1 MNNKFKSIISTVV
14 FTVLIFSFSLTCYLK
29 GDAEYSISERRAL
42 AQAPELSV
50 KTLANGEFMNKF
62 EEYSTDQFPFREQL
76 RFIKSAFSMLGM
88 RKLDNNGLFV
98 SNGHISKI
106 DSPESEYMKDYAARK
121 FKSIYD
127 SFIDGKNA
135 NVYFSIVPDKN
146 FILAKK
152 NRYPSLDYDGFIED
166 MKLKTDYMQYIDIT
180 HLLSVDDYYTTDTHW
195 KQECITDIAW
205 ELASKMGTDAKAEYK
220 VNTLDNP
227 FYGVYHS
234 QLALPFDADTI
245 HYLTNDTIDGVKVTY
260 YDTGSP
266 KAGDMYNMDKAYSK
280 DPYEMFLSGVAPLI
294 TIDNP
299 NAETT
304 KELVMFRDSFGSSLA
319 PLLAEGY
326 SKITLV
332 DIRYIMSSFVGNFA
346 DFNNADVL
354 FIYSTALLNNS
365 TAMK

>member
-1 MNNKFKSIISTVV
+1 MNSKLKNIISTAV
-14 FTVLIFSFSLTCYLK
+14 FAVIILSLSLSCYLK
-29 GDAEYSISERRAL
+29 GDAEYSTSERRAL
-42 AQAPELSV
+42 AQAPVLSA
-50 KTLANGEFMNKF
+50 KTLTSGEFMDKF
-62 EEYSTDQFPFREQL
+62 EEYSTDQFPLREQF

-106 DSPESEYMKDYAARK
+106 DTPESEYMKDYAAKK

-135 NVYFSIVPDKN
+135 KVYFSIVPDKN

-152 NRYPSLDYDGFIED
+152 NGYPSLDYNGFIED
-166 MKLKTDYMQYIDIT
+166 MKSKTDYMQYIDIT

-195 KQECITDIAW
+195 KQECITDIAV
-205 ELASKMGTDAKAEYK
+205 ELASKMGADARAEYT

-227 FYGVYHS
+227 FYGVYYS
-234 QLALPFDADTI
+234 QLALPFEHDTI
-245 HYLTNDTIDGVKVTY
+245 HYLTNDTIEDAVVTY

-266 KAGDMYNMDKAYSK
+266 KVGDMYNMDKAFSK

-294 TIDNP
+294 TIENP
-299 NAETT
+299 NAKEK

-319 PLLAEGY
+319 PLMLEGY
-326 SKITLV
+326 SKITVV
-332 DIRYIMSSFVGNFA
+332 DIRYIASSFVGNFV
-346 DFNNADVL
+346 DFDNSDVL

>member
-1 MNNKFKSIISTVV
+1 MNSKLKNILSTAV
-14 FTVLIFSFSLTCYLK
+14 FAVLIFSFSLSCYLK

-42 AQAPELSV
+42 AQAPSLSSE
-50 KTLANGEFMNKF
+50 TLASGEFMDKF
-62 EEYSTDQFPFREQL
+62 EEYSTDQFPLREQF

-106 DSPESEYMKDYAARK
+106 DSPESEYMKDYAAQK

-127 SFIDGKNA
+127 SFTDGKNA
-135 NVYFSIVPDKN
+135 RVYFSVVPDKN

-152 NRYPSLDYDGFIED
+152 NGYPSLDYEGFIED
-166 MKLKTDYMQYIDIT
+166 MKSKTDYMQYIDIT
-180 HLLSVDDYYTTDTHW
+180 HLLSLDDYYTTDTHW
-195 KQECITDIAW
+195 KQENITDIAW
-205 ELASKMGTDAKAEYK
+205 ELASKMGTDAKAEYS

-227 FYGVYHS
+227 FYGVYYS
-234 QLALPFDADTI
+234 QLALPFEADTI
-245 HYLTNDTIDGVKVTY
+245 RYLTNDTIDNAKVTY

-266 KAGDMYNMDKAYSK
+266 KTGDMYNMDKAYSK

-294 TIDNP
+294 TIENP
-299 NAETT
+299 NAKSQ

-319 PLLAEGY
+319 PLLLEGY
-326 SKITLV
+326 SKITVV
-332 DIRYIMSSFVGNFA
+332 DIRYIMSNFVGNFA
-346 DFNNADVL
+346 DFNDADVL